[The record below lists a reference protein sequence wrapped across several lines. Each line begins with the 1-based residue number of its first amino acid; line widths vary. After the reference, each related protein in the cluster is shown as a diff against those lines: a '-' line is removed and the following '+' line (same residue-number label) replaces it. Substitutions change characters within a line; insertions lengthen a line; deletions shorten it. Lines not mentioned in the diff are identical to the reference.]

1 VDRLTR
7 VAPSVDHTNS
17 VAALSQD
24 KLNFIPATV
33 DRARGGRLAMTS
45 GFLTQTI
52 SAVVQ
57 SSRTLL
63 GGALETC
70 SISLTWP
77 LEMGSLMIRL
87 DVSSGTLLAQT
98 GAETYGIVS
107 VVFHTALA
115 TPKRTISIA
124 SMTKSI

>member
-1 VDRLTR
+1 
-7 VAPSVDHTNS
+7 VDHTNG
-17 VAALSQD
+17 VAALSPD
-24 KLNFIPATV
+24 KLNFVPATA
-33 DRARGGRLAMTS
+33 DRARGGGAAATS
-45 GFLTQTI
+45 SLPTQNI

-57 SSRTLL
+57 SRRTLL

-87 DVSSGTLLAQT
+87 DVYSGTLLAQTAATT

-107 VVFHTALA
+107 VVFHKALA

>member
-1 VDRLTR
+1 
-7 VAPSVDHTNS
+7 VDHTNG